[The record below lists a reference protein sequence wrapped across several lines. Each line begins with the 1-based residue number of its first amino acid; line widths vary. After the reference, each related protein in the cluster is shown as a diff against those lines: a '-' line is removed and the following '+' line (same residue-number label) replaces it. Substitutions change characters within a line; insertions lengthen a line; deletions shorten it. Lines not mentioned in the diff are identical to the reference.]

1 MNFII
6 YAKHKHDKNYG
17 AMNLADGTVGVGL
30 MFATLIPELER
41 AKLYADMLTEHIK
54 DFTFQVRDADT
65 NRIYY
70 QPNELGN
77 QLVANS

>member
-6 YAKHKHDKNYG
+6 YAKHKHDRNYD
-17 AMNLADGTVGVGL
+17 AMNLANGAVGVGL
-30 MFATLIPELER
+30 MFATLISDLER
-41 AKLYADMLTEHIK
+41 AKLYADLLAEHIK
-54 DFTFQVRDADT
+54 DFTFQVRGAGT

-77 QLVANS
+77 QLVAKS